1 MNNYDDLLKY
11 PEFNEKEVTE
21 KYTIEIGENEVGEP
35 MYQYPDFVFDTEIG
49 FNYLILV
56 YAPDSEYASIKDLK
70 ERKEYVAKKVKVP
83 KKLIKKVVD
92 NENPM
97 IGDMLTRFFRVYE
110 DFDYEILI
118 SGKEAL
124 ITLLEV
130 VRKPIDSHLLDDKE
144 RNAVKAKRECF
155 DDARYIMAELRT
167 MLQELGGKSVDA
179 KDVVKKGVFGK
190 GGFAEGLADSQK

>member
-11 PEFNEKEVTE
+11 PEFNESEVTE

-35 MYQYPDFVFDTEIG
+35 MYQHPDFVFDTEIG

-56 YAPDSEYASIKDLK
+56 YAPDSDYASIKDLK
-70 ERKEYVAKKVKVP
+70 ERKEYVAKKVKIP
-83 KKLIKKVVD
+83 KGQVKRVID

-97 IGDMLTRFFRVYE
+97 IGDMLTRFFREYE

-130 VRKPIDSHLLDDKE
+130 VRKPINSTLLDDKE

-155 DDARYIMAELRT
+155 DDARYIMGELRN
-167 MLQELGGKSVDA
+167 MLNDLGEKSPDARDAAKKSV
-179 KDVVKKGVFGK
+179 FK
-190 GGFAEGLADSQK
+190 GGFAEGLADSAK